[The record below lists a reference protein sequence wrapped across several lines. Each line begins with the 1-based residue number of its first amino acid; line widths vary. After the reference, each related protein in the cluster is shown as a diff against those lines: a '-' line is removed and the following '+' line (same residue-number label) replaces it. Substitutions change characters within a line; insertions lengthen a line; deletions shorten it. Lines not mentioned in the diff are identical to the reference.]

1 MRTNSPAIQISSTS
15 ALQLSRVV
23 TNFLEVAI
31 ADSAFAPSSV
41 PFVKFNALERS
52 GCKIKS
58 RSRCALTL
66 VELLVVI
73 SIIGL
78 LAGLLI
84 PAVQAAREAA
94 RRMQCH
100 SNLKQLGLAAMN
112 FESSYRY
119 LPGPTMNAHPKTVSY
134 QRDAGLFVNMLP
146 FFEQNA
152 LYESIDKNVP
162 SNSLPNKSKIEKSPS
177 LLKCPSA
184 MESELLVDLSD
195 RFSGPSVAGLQA
207 QACDYSG
214 NDGAYISGKAHFG
227 TIRLRVGSV
236 VRERRL
242 SEVSDGTSN
251 TFLFWESVGERIWF
265 SRQVSFPMNEGASAT
280 FTYLIELDPSSALQS
295 TTRASTK
302 SYLYSWSGFRIG
314 TVVGGAINESNQI
327 GEPFGE
333 HTGVVN
339 FAFTDGS
346 VRSLSQDVDAAVVVA
361 LATAQNHDS
370 VDME

>member
-1 MRTNSPAIQISSTS
+1 VLQLSSSP

-58 RSRCALTL
+58 RSRCGVTL

-78 LAGLLI
+78 LSGLLI

-162 SNSLPNKSKIEKSPS
+162 TNSLPNKSKIEKSPS

-207 QACDYSG
+207 QG
-214 NDGAYISGKAHFG
+214 QHRF
-227 TIRLRVGSV
+227 LQFV
-236 VRERRL
+236 VL
-242 SEVSDGTSN
+242 V
-251 TFLFWESVGERIWF
+251 
-265 SRQVSFPMNEGASAT
+265 AT
-280 FTYLIELDPSSALQS
+280 
-295 TTRASTK
+295 
-302 SYLYSWSGFRIG
+302 
-314 TVVGGAINESNQI
+314 
-327 GEPFGE
+327 
-333 HTGVVN
+333 
-339 FAFTDGS
+339 
-346 VRSLSQDVDAAVVVA
+346 
-361 LATAQNHDS
+361 S
-370 VDME
+370 VDRHKLNPVTPFYALGR